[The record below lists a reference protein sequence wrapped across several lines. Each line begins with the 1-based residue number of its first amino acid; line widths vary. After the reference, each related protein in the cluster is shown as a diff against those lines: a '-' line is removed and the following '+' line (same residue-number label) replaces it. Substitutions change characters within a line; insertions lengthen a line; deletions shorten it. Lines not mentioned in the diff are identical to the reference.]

1 MCEAERAM
9 KCESC
14 DHENVEGARF
24 CAKCGAA
31 VPVHVIGQT
40 DPLIGQV
47 IGGRFHVTGVL
58 GEGGMG
64 IVYVG
69 EQQMGTTVR
78 KVAVKT
84 LHAHLSK
91 DSSIMARFHREVG
104 TVAQLEHPNT
114 IKVYDFGTTK
124 DGALYIAMEF
134 VSGQSLADVIAKDGA
149 MPADRVTHIMRQICG
164 ALDEAHQQGIV
175 HRDLKPENIILT
187 QRAGETD
194 FVKVL
199 DFGIAARTESADAQK
214 EAKLTQQGM
223 VLGTPPYMSPEQFT
237 GKQLDAR
244 SDVYSL
250 GVMAYEMIT
259 GHLPFEAETPWEW
272 ATQHMT
278 VNPKPFEVAAPGRYI
293 PEALTQAILKSL
305 SKERTQRQDS
315 ARQFFAELSGG
326 ARMTVEAGALQ
337 HGEAGAA
344 PGYQATAA
352 MPQAQ
357 SPIASAA
364 SGYGATAVQPQVAA
378 PMSGVGMGAAVSAV
392 GTPAYGAVPIPPPRK
407 ANGSN
412 KGLIFGL
419 GGVGLVLV
427 VAIIIVV
434 IRSNQPDDT
443 GPLTAPTTGA
453 ALIPAVVTGE
463 SPQVESPTTPGGTTP
478 SQLVAMNPGKTP
490 TAGVKTG
497 TAGKTATGTATATS
511 TATTT
516 AATTTTAA
524 NTGAQTATAT
534 ATATASNPP
543 AGANAACGQCVSA
556 AQNGNFAAVVTAFQG
571 CMDATEKA
579 KCRSTVAGAA
589 PAAVKRAAFNGQC
602 TQAEAIIAAARQ
614 VGANSP
620 SLTRDFNKSSCAKR

>member
-1 MCEAERAM
+1 M

-14 DHENVEGARF
+14 EHENVDGARF

-47 IGGRFHVTGVL
+47 IGGRFHVTSVL

-64 IVYVG
+64 VVYMG
-69 EQQMGTTVR
+69 EQQMGTTIR

-124 DGALYIAMEF
+124 DGTLYIAMEF
-134 VSGQSLADVIAKDGA
+134 VSGKSLADVIASEGA
-149 MPADRVTHIMRQICG
+149 MPADRVIHIMRQVCG
-164 ALDEAHQQGIV
+164 ALDEAHLQGII

-194 FVKVL
+194 FAKVL

-250 GVMAYEMIT
+250 GIMAYEMIT
-259 GHLPFEAETPWEW
+259 GHLPFDAETPWEW

-278 VNPKPFEVAAPGRYI
+278 VNPKPFEAAAPGKSI
-293 PEALTQAILKSL
+293 PEGIKQAILKAL

-326 ARMTVEAGALQ
+326 ARITVEAGAL
-337 HGEAGAA
+337 GAPA
-344 PGYQATAA
+344 PAAAVGYQPTAA
-352 MPQAQ
+352 MPQVS
-357 SPIASAA
+357 SPVANAS
-364 SGYGATAVQPQVAA
+364 SGYGATAIQPQVAA
-378 PMSGVGMGAAVSAV
+378 PMSPRVGPAGNAHAPVAAAMPVA
-392 GTPAYGAVPIPPPRK
+392 PPRPTK
-407 ANGSN
+407 GPG
-412 KGLIFGL
+412 KGLLIAL
-419 GGVGLVLV
+419 GGVGLTLV
-427 VAIIIVV
+427 VAMVIVV
-434 IRSNQPDDT
+434 IRTNQPEDT
-443 GPLTAPTTGA
+443 GPLTAPTTGGG
-453 ALIPAVVTGE
+453 LTPAVVTGE
-463 SPQVESPTTPGGTTP
+463 TPTVDAPVLPAGSSEPERTVAVNTGKSGAGKSSSSGTATKGTTASGTTP
-478 SQLVAMNPGKTP
+478 
-490 TAGVKTG
+490 
-497 TAGKTATGTATATS
+497 ATATS

-516 AATTTTAA
+516 TNAGQQPATG
-524 NTGAQTATAT
+524 GATQPATAQP
-534 ATATASNPP
+534 AS
-543 AGANAACGQCVSA
+543 GAPNAACGQCVSA
-556 AQNGNFAAVVTAFQG
+556 AQSSNLTAAAAAFNS
-571 CMDATEKA
+571 CNSDAEKA
-579 KCRSTVAGAA
+579 RCRSAVMGVA
-589 PAAVKRAAFNGQC
+589 PNLVKNAAFNGQC
-602 TQAEAIIAAARQ
+602 DQARALIAAAQ
-614 VGANSP
+614 GMNANSP
-620 SLTRDFNKSSCAKR
+620 MLTRSYRESACGKKP